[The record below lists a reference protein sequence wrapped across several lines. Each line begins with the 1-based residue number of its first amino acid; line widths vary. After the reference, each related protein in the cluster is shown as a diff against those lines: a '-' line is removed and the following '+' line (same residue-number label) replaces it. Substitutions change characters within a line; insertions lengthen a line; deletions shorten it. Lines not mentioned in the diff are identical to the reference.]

1 MSVTIERVSKRFGRV
16 LALDDVS
23 FEVPR
28 GSLTA
33 LLGPSGSGKSTLLR
47 AIAGLEAVDEGRIV
61 LEGREVTHL
70 PAGGRDA
77 GFVFQHY
84 ALFPHLS
91 VAGNI
96 AFPLQV
102 RKKHSKRAIAARV
115 AELLGLIRLE
125 GYETRRPHELSG
137 GQRQRVALA
146 RALAAEPS
154 ILLLDEPFGALDA
167 HVRKE
172 LRRELQGLHE
182 RTAVTTILETHD
194 AGEAMELA
202 DRVLVLRE
210 GVVQQYGPPRTLY
223 AHPANPFVLGF
234 LGEVNLIR
242 SHAANAYV
250 RPSDLRIES
259 RHFGDAVPA
268 RVRRVVEL
276 GARTELGLT
285 LDDGQQLTA
294 HLDERRA
301 ASLAL
306 SPGALVYLEPT
317 RSYAFDWTI

>member
-1 MSVTIERVSKRFGRV
+1 M
-16 LALDDVS
+16 
-23 FEVPR
+23 
-28 GSLTA
+28 
-33 LLGPSGSGKSTLLR
+33 
-47 AIAGLEAVDEGRIV
+47 
-61 LEGREVTHL
+61 
-70 PAGGRDA
+70 
-77 GFVFQHY
+77 
-84 ALFPHLS
+84 
-91 VAGNI
+91 
-96 AFPLQV
+96 
-102 RKKHSKRAIAARV
+102 
-115 AELLGLIRLE
+115 
-125 GYETRRPHELSG
+125 
-137 GQRQRVALA
+137 
-146 RALAAEPS
+146 
-154 ILLLDEPFGALDA
+154 LLLDEPFGALDA

-182 RTAVTTILETHD
+182 RTAVTTILVTHD